1 MTEVLLPD
9 SRDRRLTFFLAME
22 EYLARDVRED
32 LVFLWQT
39 GPTVI
44 FGRNQDMAAEVNVPF
59 CEERGIALVRR
70 KSGGGCVYSDRGNLM
85 VSCITP
91 DTNAA
96 AVFARFLGL
105 LAGAL
110 SDLGL
115 PAVVTE
121 HNDIL
126 VDGRKVSGNAFYG
139 LPQGSIV
146 HGTMLYDLDVET
158 MERAL
163 TPSGEKLARHAVAS
177 VRARVRN
184 LRAFAEG
191 VPQLASCAALRDWL
205 ASRLAD
211 GSRVLTEAE
220 LRTIESIE
228 KQYTDPVFLYGKRKF
243 NTPTDLPA

>member
-22 EYLARDVRED
+22 EYLARDVREEM
-32 LVFLWQT
+32 VFLWQT

-59 CEERGIALVRR
+59 CEERNIALVRR
-70 KSGGGCVYSDRGNLM
+70 KSGGGCVYSDRGNIM
-85 VSCITP
+85 ISCITP
-91 DTNAA
+91 DTDVR
-96 AVFARFLGL
+96 AVFGRFLGR

-110 SDLGL
+110 SEIGL

-184 LRAFAEG
+184 LRELAEG
-191 VPQLASCAALRDWL
+191 VPQLASCEALRAWL
-205 ASRLAD
+205 AASLAD
-211 GSRVLTEAE
+211 GSRRLSPEEVLA
-220 LRTIESIE
+220 IEEIE
-228 KQYTDPVFLYGKRKF
+228 KQYTDPVFLYGKRNH
-243 NTPTDLPA
+243 NT

>member
-96 AVFARFLGL
+96 AVFARY
-105 LAGAL
+105 AA
-110 SDLGL
+110 
-115 PAVVTE
+115 PAASCSSSRAVRSF
-121 HNDIL
+121 H
-126 VDGRKVSGNAFYG
+126 VSISSWSTFSRMWRIPRY
-139 LPQGSIV
+139 
-146 HGTMLYDLDVET
+146 
-158 MERAL
+158 
-163 TPSGEKLARHAVAS
+163 PSGVK
-177 VRARVRN
+177 
-184 LRAFAEG
+184 
-191 VPQLASCAALRDWL
+191 
-205 ASRLAD
+205 
-211 GSRVLTEAE
+211 
-220 LRTIESIE
+220 
-228 KQYTDPVFLYGKRKF
+228 
-243 NTPTDLPA
+243 